1 LFFLTPLSAYGSQV
15 YNSHILLVA
24 EGLVDIDPGKEYAV
38 YKLDNVKLRKF
49 RKKRKG
55 STEPIPDLEGDDDE
69 Y

>member
-1 LFFLTPLSAYGSQV
+1 
-15 YNSHILLVA
+15 LLVA